1 MLNHVEFV
9 DSCMAD
15 GSSNQT
21 SIIERLGVNSNS
33 FRKFMDPKTYKDQWS
48 ATQNGTSWA
57 AGKLLGQVAY
67 EKELVKKSG
76 SGKRKS
82 AAAGTDSS
90 KKKAKTTGEDAPPR
104 KKTIAE
110 VKLEALELIQRINA
124 VQGVM
129 EGVVYD
135 SCPQV
140 VKKIKDFLQREGMT
154 KAYLLLALDDIN
166 NERFW

>member
-21 SIIERLGVNSNS
+21 RIIERMGVNSNS

-48 ATQNGTSWA
+48 ATQNGTYWA
-57 AGKLLGQVAY
+57 AGKLLAQVAY
-67 EKELVKKSG
+67 EKELAKKSG

-82 AAAGTDSS
+82 AAAGTGSS
-90 KKKAKTTGEDAPPR
+90 TKKAKTTGEAAPR
-104 KKTIAE
+104 KKTSAE
-110 VKLEALELIQRINA
+110 LKLEALELIQRINA

>member
-1 MLNHVEFV
+1 
-9 DSCMAD
+9 
-15 GSSNQT
+15 
-21 SIIERLGVNSNS
+21 
-33 FRKFMDPKTYKDQWS
+33 MD
-48 ATQNGTSWA
+48 A
-57 AGKLLGQVAY
+57 AKLLAQVAY
-67 EKELVKKSG
+67 EKELAKKSG
-76 SGKRKS
+76 LGKRKS

-90 KKKAKTTGEDAPPR
+90 TKKAKTTGKEGPR
-104 KKTIAE
+104 KKTSAE

-154 KAYLLLALDDIN
+154 KANLLLALGDIN